1 MLMDI
6 FVGADVD
13 MCELGDGVWSG
24 ANVVLV
30 GRSLSSVASTFEPIT
45 PAGQPIT
52 VAGLRDQD
60 VFDREDEKEA
70 FLGNRVQD
78 REQYLHMQRVPVGN
92 CALIAETV
100 IVGGGRVADH
110 QICGSTTLI
119 DRVFKP
125 REIVMGSPA
134 GVMGLNHTVHEGM
147 AAWVWAG
154 CTAAAIMVPTLL
166 VLIISLM
173 MQLLEQYVVLRCF
186 PFCSSHASADTSP
199 FGRGFQKE
207 VHELERTY
215 TQTALLGAMAYL
227 SVLFLFFTAH
237 WLMIMLFDFSSGK
250 HKLYSTQMVMWD
262 LATQLQTVVF
272 NTFGLFVRGTP
283 LMRLYLRALGAT
295 ISERVFWDTLPPVET
310 RALIVEDDVVVEEG
324 AMVFGH
330 VVDHELLQFGE
341 IHVGAGSVINAKSNV
356 QPHTNIGSNVH
367 VGVFTT
373 VMKHDIIPDNTAWV
387 GSPAARRATPTRVV
401 PQDLLRIRTT
411 HMHHT
416 PAM

>member
-1 MLMDI
+1 MLTDI

-13 MCELGDGVWSG
+13 MIELGDGVWSG
-24 ANVVLV
+24 DHVILV
-30 GRSLSSVASTFEPIT
+30 GRSLSSVKSTFEPIT
-45 PAGQPIT
+45 PTGQPIMP
-52 VAGLRDQD
+52 AGLRDQD
-60 VFDREDEKEA
+60 VFDTDDEKEA

-78 REQYLHMQRVPVGN
+78 REQYVHMQRVPVGN

-100 IVGGGRVADH
+100 IVGGGEVADH

-134 GVMGLNHTVHEGM
+134 GVMAMNHTVHEGM
-147 AAWVWAG
+147 AVWVWAG

-166 VLIISLM
+166 VLIIALV
-173 MQLLEQYVVLRCF
+173 MQLLEQYVILPCF
-186 PFCSSHASADTSP
+186 PLCSSPASADGPQDNGARHTSDHA
-199 FGRGFQKE
+199 FAGTGFQSLQDE

-215 TQTALLGAMAYL
+215 TRTAMLGAQAYL
-227 SVLFLFFTAH
+227 SVLLLFFTVH
-237 WLMIMLFDFSSGK
+237 WLVITLFDFSSGK
-250 HKLYSTQMVMWD
+250 HKLCSTQMVMWD

-283 LMRLYLRALGAT
+283 LMRVYLRFLGAT
-295 ISERVFWDTLPPVET
+295 IGKRVFWDALPPVET
-310 RALIVEDDVVVEEG
+310 RALIIEEDAVVEEG

-330 VVDHELLQFGE
+330 VVDHELLQFGQ

-356 QPHTNIGSNVH
+356 QPHTSIGPNVH

-373 VMKHDIIPDNTAWV
+373 IMKHGILPGNTAWV
-387 GSPAARRATPTRVV
+387 GSPAAASCGHR
-401 PQDLLRIRTT
+401 
-411 HMHHT
+411 
-416 PAM
+416 

>member
-52 VAGLRDQD
+52 LAGLRDQD

-119 DRVFKP
+119 DRDFKP

-154 CTAAAIMVPTLL
+154 CTAATITVPTLL
-166 VLIISLM
+166 VLIISSVV
-173 MQLLEQYVVLRCF
+173 QLLKQYVILDCF
-186 PFCSSHASADTSP
+186 PFCSSPTSADTSRGIGARNTSDH
-199 FGRGFQKE
+199 FLDSTGFQNE
-207 VHELERTY
+207 VHELERTWI
-215 TQTALLGAMAYL
+215 QTALLSPLVYL
-227 SVLFLFFTAH
+227 SVLLVFFTAH
-237 WLMIMLFDFSSGK
+237 WLVIMLINFSSGQ
-250 HKLYSTQMVMWD
+250 HKLYGTQLVMWG
-262 LATQLQTVVF
+262 LANELQTVVF
-272 NTFGLFVRGTP
+272 DTFGLFVRGTP
-283 LMRLYLRALGAT
+283 LMRVYLRALGAK
-295 ISERVFWDTLPPVET
+295 IGKRVFWDSGPPVET
-310 RALIVEDDVVVEEG
+310 RALVVEDDVVVEEDV
-324 AMVFGH
+324 MVFGH
-330 VVDHELLQFGE
+330 VVDHGLLQFGH
-341 IHVGAGSVINAKSNV
+341 IHIGAGSVLNAKSNV

-373 VMKHDIIPDNTAWV
+373 VMKHDILPDNTAWV
-387 GSPAARRATPTRVV
+387 GSPAVRRYFS
-401 PQDLLRIRTT
+401 
-411 HMHHT
+411 
-416 PAM
+416 